1 MNRPMSTWK
10 LLALLAVVAGPVGYW
25 MLSGSGVSPSA
36 AYAQQAAQATQ
47 ARTQLD
53 PNLIAPAEQLSKAF
67 REVAKSVKP
76 SVVSIKS
83 LVERRNVAQRG
94 GMRGFPQG
102 LPPEIERFLGPGF
115 GLPDMQP
122 EEELAGPEG
131 MVQLG
136 LGSGVI
142 VRQDGY
148 ILTNNH
154 VVANA
159 TELEVYLSDDTK
171 YVAKVIGTDPRTD
184 LAVLKI
190 DATGLIATPVGD
202 SSKVEVGDWAIAI
215 GSPFG
220 LAQTV
225 TAGIISATKRTD
237 QGITPYDDF
246 IQTDAAINPGNSG
259 GPLLNLRG
267 EIIGINTAIASR
279 GGGYNGVCFAVPSNT
294 ASRVLSDLISNG
306 TVSRGFIGVRP
317 ASMSPEIAKQ
327 LGLPADLKGA
337 LVESVTKGMPA
348 DKAGIRAKDV
358 IVQIDGVAIKSD
370 SAMRRAIGETKP
382 GTSVNVKIYRDGK
395 TIDVPVTVELLDEKA
410 LAASDRQS
418 IQNIQRALGFA
429 VDSVPANIAKR
440 LQLEPGEGIIV
451 TEISRRSRIPGLKV
465 GDVILSVN
473 GTAVNSVED
482 FADAVGDVRGGEAL
496 SLVIRDESSER
507 MITVR

>member
-1 MNRPMSTWK
+1 MSTWK

-279 GGGYNGVCFAVPSNT
+279 GGGYNGVCFAVPS
-294 ASRVLSDLISNG
+294 DLISNG

-348 DKAGIRAKDV
+348 DKAGIRPKDV